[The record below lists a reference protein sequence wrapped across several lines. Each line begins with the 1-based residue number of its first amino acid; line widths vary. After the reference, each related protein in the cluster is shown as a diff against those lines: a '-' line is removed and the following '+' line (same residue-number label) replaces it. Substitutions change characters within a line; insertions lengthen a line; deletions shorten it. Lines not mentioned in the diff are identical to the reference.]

1 MCRQLQKYKHIN
13 QYYFWNVHNHR
24 VLGVFDG
31 TNVGVRTHL
40 RSSRG
45 RERGTRRRG
54 GAVLMNTNKNILR
67 KSADD
72 DNTGV
77 VNLRHFAL
85 TRTCSSWVSLVYCVA
100 LFGDGGTMPDVFRTS
115 PSALRA
121 TSAILFFFFVFCK
134 DKDDFV
140 KRKTFVKVSSHKCWG
155 AKEGIG

>member
-54 GAVLMNTNKNILR
+54 GAVLIKMNTNKTILR

-72 DNTGV
+72 EQHGRCKPSTFRTYKDMFKLSKLGV
-77 VNLRHFAL
+77 LRRFVRRRRNNAWRVQDFPKRL
-85 TRTCSSWVSLVYCVA
+85 TRNFSHPV
-100 LFGDGGTMPDVFRTS
+100 
-115 PSALRA
+115 
-121 TSAILFFFFVFCK
+121 FFFCFAKIRMILLKKKNICK
-134 DKDDFV
+134 SFF
-140 KRKTFVKVSSHKCWG
+140 T
-155 AKEGIG
+155 